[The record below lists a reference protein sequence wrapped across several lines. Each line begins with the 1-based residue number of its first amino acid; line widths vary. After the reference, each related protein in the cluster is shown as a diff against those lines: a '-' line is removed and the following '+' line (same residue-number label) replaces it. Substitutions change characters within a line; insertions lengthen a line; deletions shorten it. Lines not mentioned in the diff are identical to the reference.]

1 MTWTVHGGCL
11 SGLSLLSELR
21 GIEEGCTI
29 GVQSIGNGVH
39 LEAAITDKIPDHIDY
54 HIFTDR
60 TGRTWIMELAVFAVH
75 PKQCIE
81 LFSAALEHRH
91 EHQDH

>member
-1 MTWTVHGGCL
+1 
-11 SGLSLLSELR
+11 
-21 GIEEGCTI
+21 
-29 GVQSIGNGVH
+29 
-39 LEAAITDKIPDHIDY
+39 
-54 HIFTDR
+54 
-60 TGRTWIMELAVFAVH
+60 MELAVFAVH